1 MPFSFLSPASTF
13 LQNSIPLQNEI
24 TTQTTCIFYKGMS
37 SPPSEKKARMDAAD
51 LPEGVLF
58 GMGNPL
64 LDISAEDAGDL
75 LKKYD
80 LQPNNAI
87 LAEEKHIPIY
97 QDLVDNYSVEYIAG
111 GATQNSIRVAQWMMQ
126 RRFATSYLGCVGKDS
141 FGEQLEKQAKGAG
154 VKVQYMVVDDKPTGT
169 CAVVITEKVRSLV
182 ANLGAANSYKIEHL
196 KEEENW
202 KLVERAKICYIAGFF
217 LTVSVDSILAVA
229 KHCMENNKLFIMNLS
244 APFICQ
250 FFKDQLLQVMPY
262 IDILICNEAEGA
274 AFSEAMGYDTKDL
287 KEVLGKAAALPKE
300 RKSQPRV
307 VIFTQGPNPIL
318 LCKDGK
324 ITEFSILPIK
334 EEEILDTNGAGDAW
348 VGGFLSQ
355 LVLDRSVEEAIHG
368 GNYAANVVI
377 KRSGCTFPE
386 KPNFVPPQ

>member
-1 MPFSFLSPASTF
+1 
-13 LQNSIPLQNEI
+13 
-24 TTQTTCIFYKGMS
+24 MS
-37 SPPSEKKARMDAAD
+37 ASPPEKKARMEASD

-64 LDISAEDAGDL
+64 LDISAEDAGQL

-87 LAEEKHIPIY
+87 LAEEKHLPIY
-97 QDLVDNYSVEYIAG
+97 RELVDNYKVEYIAG
-111 GATQNSIRVAQWMMQ
+111 GATQNSVRVAQWMLQ
-126 RRFATSYLGCVGKDS
+126 RKLATSYIGCVGKDEY
-141 FGEQLEKQAKGAG
+141 GEQLEEAAKGDG
-154 VKVQYMVVDDKPTGT
+154 VRVQYMVVEDKPTGT

-182 ANLGAANSYKIEHL
+182 ANLGAANSYKIAHL
-196 KEEENW
+196 QEPGNW
-202 KLVERAKICYIAGFF
+202 KLVEQARVCYIAGFF

-229 KHCMENNKLFIMNLS
+229 KHCSENDKTFVMNLS

-262 IDILICNEAEGA
+262 IDILIGNEAEGT
-274 AFSEAMGYDTKDL
+274 AFAEAMGYDTKDL
-287 KEVLGKAAALPKE
+287 KKIILKAADLPRE
-300 RKSQPRV
+300 RKDRPRV
-307 VIFTQGPNPIL
+307 VIFTQGPDPVL

-324 ITEFSILPIK
+324 ITEFPILPIA

-355 LVLDRSVEEAIHG
+355 FVLGATVEESIAG

-377 KRSGCTFPE
+377 KRSGCTFPATPDF
-386 KPNFVPPQ
+386 KPPQ